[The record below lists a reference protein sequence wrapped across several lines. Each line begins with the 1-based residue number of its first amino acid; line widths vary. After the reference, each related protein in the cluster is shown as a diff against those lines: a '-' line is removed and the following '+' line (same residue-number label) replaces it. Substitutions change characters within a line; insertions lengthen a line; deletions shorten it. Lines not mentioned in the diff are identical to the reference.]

1 MTEPVILLCEDEKQM
16 RRFVHLALSAQG
28 YKVVDAEN
36 GTEALQQ
43 AAAHVPDLVLLDL
56 GLPDMDGLEV
66 VTRLREWYTGPIII
80 VTARETESEKVK
92 VLDGGADDY
101 ITKPFGAEELSAR
114 IRVALRRTARSPADP
129 KSAVMTVGNI
139 KLDLGR
145 RLVFVNQQEVHVTP
159 IEYKLLTVLMKH
171 VDKVLTHKQLLDQVW
186 GPGHAH
192 QMQYLRVYM
201 TQLRRKLEENPARP
215 RHLVTEPGVGY
226 RLRSE

>member
-1 MTEPVILLCEDEKQM
+1 MTEPVILLVEDEKQM

-28 YKVVDAEN
+28 YKVVDAES
-36 GTEALQQ
+36 GTLALQQ

-56 GLPDMDGLEV
+56 GLPDMDGFAV
-66 VTRLREWYTGPIII
+66 VTRLREWFTGPIII
-80 VTARETESEKVK
+80 VTARDQESEKVK

-114 IRVALRRTARSPADP
+114 IRVALRRNARSPSDP
-129 KSAVMTVGNI
+129 KSAIMTVGNI

-145 RLVFVNQQEVHVTP
+145 RLVFVNEAEVHVTP

-215 RHLVTEPGVGY
+215 KHLVTEPGVGY
-226 RLRSE
+226 RLRTE

>member
-1 MTEPVILLCEDEKQM
+1 MTEPVILLVEDEKQM

-28 YKVVDAEN
+28 YRVVDAEN

-43 AAAHVPDLVLLDL
+43 AAAHVPELVLLDL

-66 VTRLREWYTGPIII
+66 VTRLREWFTGPIII
-80 VTARETESEKVK
+80 VSAREQESEKVK

-114 IRVALRRTARSPADP
+114 IRVALRRVARSTTDP
-129 KSAVMTVGNI
+129 KSAVMTVGNVR
-139 KLDLGR
+139 LDFGR
-145 RLVFVNQQEVHVTP
+145 RLVFVNDAEVHVTP

-215 RHLVTEPGVGY
+215 KHLVTEPGVGY

>member
-92 VLDGGADDY
+92 VWTAAQTTTSRSRSEQRSSLRAPASRSGAPLAPPP
-101 ITKPFGAEELSAR
+101 T
-114 IRVALRRTARSPADP
+114 RRARS
-129 KSAVMTVGNI
+129 
-139 KLDLGR
+139 
-145 RLVFVNQQEVHVTP
+145 
-159 IEYKLLTVLMKH
+159 
-171 VDKVLTHKQLLDQVW
+171 
-186 GPGHAH
+186 
-192 QMQYLRVYM
+192 
-201 TQLRRKLEENPARP
+201 
-215 RHLVTEPGVGY
+215 
-226 RLRSE
+226 

>member
-28 YKVVDAEN
+28 YRVVDAEN
-36 GTEALQQ
+36 GAEALQQ

-56 GLPDMDGLEV
+56 GLPDMDGLQV
-66 VTRLREWYTGPIII
+66 VTRLREWFTGPIII
-80 VTARETESEKVK
+80 VTARDQESEKVK

-114 IRVALRRTARSPADP
+114 IRVALRRTARSPTDP
-129 KSAVMTVGNI
+129 KSAIMTVGNV
-139 KLDLGR
+139 KLDFGR
-145 RLVFVNQQEVHVTP
+145 RLVFVNEAEVHVTP

-215 RHLVTEPGVGY
+215 KHLVTEPGVGY

>member
-1 MTEPVILLCEDEKQM
+1 MTEPVILLVEDEKQL
-16 RRFVHLALSAQG
+16 RKFVHIALSSQG
-28 YKVVDAEN
+28 YRVVDAET
-36 GTEALQQ
+36 GAEALQQ

-56 GLPDMDGLEV
+56 GLPDMDGFDV
-66 VTRLREWYTGPIII
+66 TTRLREWFTGPIII
-80 VTARETESEKVK
+80 VTARDQESEKVK

-114 IRVALRRTARSPADP
+114 IRVALRRAARSTTDP

-139 KLDLGR
+139 KVDLGR
-145 RLVFVNQQEVHVTP
+145 RLVFVNDAEVHVTP
-159 IEYKLLTVLMKH
+159 IEYKMVTVLMKH

-215 RHLVTEPGVGY
+215 KHLVTEPGVGY